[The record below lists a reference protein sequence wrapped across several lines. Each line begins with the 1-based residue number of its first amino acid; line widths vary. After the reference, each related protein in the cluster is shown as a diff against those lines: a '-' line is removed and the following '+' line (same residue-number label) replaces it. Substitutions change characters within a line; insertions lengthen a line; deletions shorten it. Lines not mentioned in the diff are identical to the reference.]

1 MKLKIAKF
9 TLTLVSVIYPF
20 VLLFASEHSG
30 GILLLLAVLWA
41 VRGYFESGDMKRVC
55 WLAAAFFVLCAIFR
69 GGFLAFLYPSLVSLA
84 FLVFF
89 ANSLKGEAVI
99 TRLARLKEPDLDEKG
114 VIYTRNLTKIW
125 CAFFIFNAASSFFLA
140 LFEDKIYWSVYSG
153 FVSYVLMAALFG
165 GEILYR
171 KFFILRDEK

>member
-1 MKLKIAKF
+1 M
-9 TLTLVSVIYPF
+9 
-20 VLLFASEHSG
+20 
-30 GILLLLAVLWA
+30 
-41 VRGYFESGDMKRVC
+41 
-55 WLAAAFFVLCAIFR
+55 
-69 GGFLAFLYPSLVSLA
+69 
-84 FLVFF
+84 
-89 ANSLKGEAVI
+89 I

-125 CAFFIFNAASSFFLA
+125 CVFFIFNAATSFFLA

-153 FVSYVLMAALFG
+153 IVSYVLMGALFG

>member
-1 MKLKIAKF
+1 M
-9 TLTLVSVIYPF
+9 
-20 VLLFASEHSG
+20 
-30 GILLLLAVLWA
+30 LAVLWA

-55 WLAAAFFVLCAIFR
+55 WLAAAFFVLCTIFR

-114 VIYTRNLTKIW
+114 VIYTRD
-125 CAFFIFNAASSFFLA
+125 FIFNAASSFFLA

-153 FVSYVLMAALFG
+153 LVSYLLMGALFG